1 LGRLVNAV
9 IIVLLLSQPAL
20 GHALDKYA
28 LDNMPLTNVCA
39 KAGACYNNCMTGP
52 VSGPEFWAA
61 SKETCN
67 KQNL

>member
-1 LGRLVNAV
+1 MNNYDKETIELLK
-9 IIVLLLSQPAL
+9 IISL
-20 GHALDKYA
+20 
-28 LDNMPLTNVCA
+28 
-39 KAGACYNNCMTGP
+39 MTGP